1 MRTDAGYTAYT
12 APDARE
18 LEAMLTA
25 KLLHNFSVQPENA
38 ADEHYYNA
46 GAAGRL
52 YSRDPPGK
60 REAGLLPVHGISDG
74 ALAEKHAV

>member
-1 MRTDAGYTAYT
+1 MRADLGYTPYE

-46 GAAGRL
+46 L
-52 YSRDPPGK
+52 VLVLCDLM
-60 REAGLLPVHGISDG
+60 RERRVAYIH
-74 ALAEKHAV
+74 ETHR